1 MGIDRAVN
9 PVLISA
15 GEIIRYVQ
23 GDQIA
28 SLALLLD
35 GQAEVVEIIVEE
47 GTGVIGRSLAE
58 LELPKGVIIGAIV
71 RGDQVLIPNGSSEIA
86 AQDRAVVFCLS
97 SHLPILDK
105 LLPAQGG
112 LFHGLWRSSKSSGKR
127 SKITAG
133 LMLIPCAYHC
143 FGVSFRYRLLLCGLR

>member
-1 MGIDRAVN
+1 M
-9 PVLISA
+9 LISA

-71 RGDQVLIPNGSSEIA
+71 RDDQVLIPNGSSEIA

-105 LLPAQGG
+105 LFTGAREACSMDYGVVRKVVGSVL
-112 LFHGLWRSSKSSGKR
+112 
-127 SKITAG
+127 KITAG